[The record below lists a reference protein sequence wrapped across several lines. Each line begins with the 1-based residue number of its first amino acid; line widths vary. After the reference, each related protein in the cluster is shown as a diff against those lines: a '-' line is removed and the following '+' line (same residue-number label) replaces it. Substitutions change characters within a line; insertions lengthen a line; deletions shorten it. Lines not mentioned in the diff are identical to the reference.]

1 MTVSDIAGRII
12 GRIDDDPAAPV
23 SVAVGAGVVV
33 NGVMVADEVL
43 AAINEGQMLCSLLTL
58 CLEKTAAF
66 PLGAAYSL
74 DAAGA
79 FYLPRPILTDL
90 IAPLRIAVGG
100 IRLRPSTIENL
111 DAWNSAWQNTAG
123 PAARYALLGSN
134 LWAVTPQSAQTA
146 QVTYAYSPAALGVND
161 TPVIPPSYHPDLVE
175 YGVYRVRLKEGAQQ
189 LARGVECLNVYL
201 DSMTR
206 LGDYVRA
213 RSLAAH
219 YDVQPFELAKF
230 DRSELAAAQGNDEA
244 FQSTPGT
251 PDHWYEDDLALGTVG
266 LVPVPIAVSPVATIC
281 NMCPPDLD
289 VGQVNVLVQAPA
301 PVATYLAFSVLEK
314 AYGQEGESEQP
325 DLAQHCQGRADMLEQ
340 VFQSY
345 YGKT

>member
-1 MTVSDIAGRII
+1 MAGEINTT
-12 GRIDDDPAAPV
+12 P
-23 SVAVGAGVVV
+23 
-33 NGVMVADEVL
+33 VL
-43 AAINEGQMLCSLLTL
+43 AALLPELHADSMAHLNFWTQ
-58 CLEKTAAF
+58 A
-66 PLGAAYSL
+66 
-74 DAAGA
+74 
-79 FYLPRPILTDL
+79 DL
-90 IAPLRIAVGG
+90 IQWADEACKRLSRASMMFVERDSTTITTVGG
-100 IRLRPSTIENL
+100 TAIYTLNSRQNSTLHISLGTSSLRP
-111 DAWNSAWQNTAG
+111 
-123 PAARYALLGSN
+123 AA
-134 LWAVTPQSAQTA
+134 VM
-146 QVTYAYSPAALGVND
+146 
-161 TPVIPPSYHPDLVE
+161 DLE
-175 YGVYRVRLKEGAQQ
+175 
-189 LARGVECLNVYL
+189 AR
-201 DSMTR
+201 
-206 LGDYVRA
+206 
-213 RSLAAH
+213 
-219 YDVQPFELAKF
+219 
-230 DRSELAAAQGNDEA
+230 DEA